1 MKANSENKNN
11 LNEPVV
17 PYQKKQ
23 RIRSFSSFEEMN
35 KADAQSAAT
44 TEPLVHLKNT
54 TELIKKIYA
63 DELKNPFDKK
73 IKFK

>member
-1 MKANSENKNN
+1 M
-11 LNEPVV
+11 NE
-17 PYQKKQ
+17 
-23 RIRSFSSFEEMN
+23 
-35 KADAQSAAT
+35 ADAQSAAT